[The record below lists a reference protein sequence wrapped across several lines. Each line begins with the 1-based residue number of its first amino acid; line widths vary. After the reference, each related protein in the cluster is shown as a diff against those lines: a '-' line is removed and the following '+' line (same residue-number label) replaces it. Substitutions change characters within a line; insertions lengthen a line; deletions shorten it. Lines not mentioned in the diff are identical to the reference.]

1 MAAVAE
7 EMQPRMKLAD
17 LVPTSQELAAVMGI
31 LGRKKKA
38 KNIQSAVDA
47 AVKQGKVR
55 PQAAK
60 LMPTLVT
67 YAQDRIEG
75 VSQGTMVST
84 GTKPLDERYFKE
96 GATDPES
103 KAQLKS
109 ARTKQ
114 RLTARGEFFESSI
127 MPELQRPISE
137 FFAMPEGKKYV
148 MTALRSRMK
157 SGRAPADIR
166 KKDVIKELEKDVG
179 RVKKAEAAGDVVFRG
194 SMPRMKIKESGK
206 GALTAWRSYA
216 DSGFYAPKSGERSDV
231 SMAIPRD
238 VAPRK
243 QMVPDRRLVAEEK
256 QMFFSLREGMTRP
269 ERKRFE
275 KLVGK
280 ARAKYADLPEDAY
293 DRLALAKMYPHYQRF
308 LEDYGSNLPA
318 GKKAIKTQKP
328 GPIEKRKAERAR
340 ISSGRQMKATL
351 SRWRD
356 LEKTV
361 QTRRGRK
368 ALEKMRMEWD
378 PSALAGGLD

>member
-1 MAAVAE
+1 
-7 EMQPRMKLAD
+7 MQPRMKLAD

-84 GTKPLDERYFKE
+84 GTKPLDERYFE
-96 GATDPES
+96 GTRE
-103 KAQLKS
+103 QLKG

-114 RLTARGEFFESSI
+114 RLGARGEFFESSI

-179 RVKKAEAAGDVVFRG
+179 RVKKAEAAEDVAFQG

-293 DRLALAKMYPHYQRF
+293 DRLALAKMYPNYQRF

-318 GKKAIKTQKP
+318 GKEAIKTQEP